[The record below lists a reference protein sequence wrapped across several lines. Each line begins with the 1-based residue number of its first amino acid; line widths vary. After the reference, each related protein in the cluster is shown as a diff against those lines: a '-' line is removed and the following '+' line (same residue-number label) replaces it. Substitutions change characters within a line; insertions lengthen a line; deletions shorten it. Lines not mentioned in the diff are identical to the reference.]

1 MKMTVRNILLVLV
14 ACASISACGNGG
26 GLGAAG
32 ASAFGV
38 EGFDPTGRDL
48 SGTPRTN
55 PTTIG
60 ALESS

>member
-1 MKMTVRNILLVLV
+1 MKMTVRNILLVLL
-14 ACASISACGNGG
+14 ACASISACGSG

-32 ASAFGV
+32 ASGFGI

>member
-1 MKMTVRNILLVLV
+1 MTIRNLLLALL
-14 ACASISACGNGG
+14 ACLSITACGSGGGG
-26 GLGAAG
+26 GLSSAG
-32 ASAFGV
+32 LSGFGG

>member
-1 MKMTVRNILLVLV
+1 MTARNILLVLL
-14 ACASISACGNGG
+14 ACASLSACGLDGGG
-26 GLGAAG
+26 GLSAAG
-32 ASAFGV
+32 LSGFGG

-60 ALESS
+60 ALESV